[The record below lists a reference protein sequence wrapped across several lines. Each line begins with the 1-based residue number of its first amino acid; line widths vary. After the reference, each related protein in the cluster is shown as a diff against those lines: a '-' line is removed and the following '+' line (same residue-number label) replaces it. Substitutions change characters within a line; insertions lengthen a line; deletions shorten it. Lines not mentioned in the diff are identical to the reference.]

1 MDILRASR
9 QAGFAYVMMLV
20 ALVIVGILAEV
31 ASVSTERMMK
41 AEREAELLFRGQA
54 YRNAIKS
61 YYAVA
66 GKYPRSLEELT
77 KDPRSG
83 HKRHLRMLY
92 QDPVGTGEAKEWVL
106 VRGPDGGIAG
116 VASHSRAEPMK
127 KANFPPGLEHFADA
141 GSHAE
146 WVFEYAPAKPS
157 GFQAAARPPA
167 PARPNK

>member
-92 QDPVGTGEAKEWVL
+92 QDPVGS
-106 VRGPDGGIAG
+106 AG